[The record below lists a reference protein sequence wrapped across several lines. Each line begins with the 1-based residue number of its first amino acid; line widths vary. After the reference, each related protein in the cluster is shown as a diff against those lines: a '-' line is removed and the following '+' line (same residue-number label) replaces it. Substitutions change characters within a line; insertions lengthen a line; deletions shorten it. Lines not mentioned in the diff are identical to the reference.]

1 MVLFTSDVKKIK
13 GAAHN
18 NGDVDR
24 TCKQVFSTYAVARLK
39 CGNNDSLILIL
50 AIGADF
56 LKNPDFFNVK
66 ASSHSI

>member
-1 MVLFTSDVKKIK
+1 MVIFTSNVKKIK

-39 CGNNDSLILIL
+39 CGNNDSLILIS
-50 AIGADF
+50 AVGTEF
-56 LKNPDFFNVK
+56 LKLPTFLT
-66 ASSHSI
+66 